1 MQPFMEC
8 TFIEMQI
15 NDCKY
20 IIGGIYRPPDTNLN
34 QFIDSFHHVIEPLKS
49 SHKLILLGDYNVD
62 LLEDGYDK
70 DSFEAC
76 MQSNYLIPT
85 ILSPTRVATII
96 QNEQEV
102 VTESLIDNI
111 FINHNMKCLSGI
123 IETSITDHYSVYI
136 SIPEI
141 DSPNNN
147 PTTIQY
153 RSINYKSQRTFNSYL
168 THFNICDI
176 LNIQSAQLA
185 YAEFS
190 KIF

>member
-8 TFIEMQI
+8 KFIEMQI

-34 QFIDSFHHVIEPLKS
+34 QFIDSIHNVIEPLKS

-141 DSPNNN
+141 ESPNNN

-153 RSINYKSQRTFNSYL
+153 SICR
-168 THFNICDI
+168 
-176 LNIQSAQLA
+176 
-185 YAEFS
+185 
-190 KIF
+190 IF